1 MKWRFFLLTLVLS
14 SVFLL
19 SIVAG
24 AKKRRSTSPRQSSQ
38 TPKPVSVVKT
48 TRKTGL
54 PEQPKCDCS
63 ALPDIIVEKFQ
74 YSGPTGKLKASQ
86 QYGIGV
92 VLKNTGQCESGAF
105 YLKLQVRIQA
115 PQNGVDE
122 TVNIGTKRVN
132 SIQPAKT
139 GVSTGTTT
147 VSFNHTTGNYTWAQY
162 NYIATADSTNH
173 IQEWDESNNDKTSL
187 DRVVDTLR

>member
-14 SVFLL
+14 SSFLL

-24 AKKRRSTSPRQSSQ
+24 AKKSSTRTLKQPS
-38 TPKPVSVVKT
+38 KPTSIIKT

-54 PEQPKCDCS
+54 PEQPRCDCP
-63 ALPDIIVEKFQ
+63 ALPDITVEKFQ
-74 YSGPTGKLKASQ
+74 YSGPSGKLKPSQ
-86 QYGIGV
+86 EYGIGV

-105 YLKLQVRIQA
+105 YVKLQVRIQA
-115 PQNGVDE
+115 PQDSVDE

-147 VSFNHTTGNYTWAQY
+147 VSFNHTTGNYIWAQY
-162 NYIATADSTNH
+162 NYIVTADSTNH